1 VSCSDVF
8 GMETPRRGSRR
19 RLASRAIGDAYTT
32 APGSADRHFGVRDAA
47 VRVTATQGR
56 TTMNDYLPHAYRD
69 FRAAYPTVANTL
81 DQLGQAADGVG
92 PLDERTRRLV
102 HLGIAIGALAEG
114 AVRSN
119 VRKAL
124 DAGASVDE
132 VRHVSLLAITTS
144 GFPTAIAG
152 LGWTEEVLAAP

>member
-1 VSCSDVF
+1 
-8 GMETPRRGSRR
+8 
-19 RLASRAIGDAYTT
+19 
-32 APGSADRHFGVRDAA
+32 
-47 VRVTATQGR
+47 
-56 TTMNDYLPHAYRD
+56 MNDYLPLAYRD
-69 FRAAYPTVANTL
+69 FRTDYPGIANAL
-81 DQLGQAADGVG
+81 DHLGQAADGAG

-132 VRHVSLLAITTS
+132 IRQVSLLAITTS

-152 LGWTEEVLAAP
+152 LRWTEEVLAAP

>member
-1 VSCSDVF
+1 MF
-8 GMETPRRGSRR
+8 
-19 RLASRAIGDAYTT
+19 DA
-32 APGSADRHFGVRDAA
+32 RDAA
-47 VRVTATQGR
+47 ARVTATQGR
-56 TTMNDYLPHAYRD
+56 PTMNDYLPLAYRD
-69 FRAAYPTVANTL
+69 FRATYPEVANTL
-81 DQLGQAADGVG
+81 DQLGHAADEAG

-102 HLGIAIGALAEG
+102 HLGIAIGSLAEG

-132 VRHVSLLAITTS
+132 IRQVSLLAITTS

-152 LGWTEEVLAAP
+152 LGWTEEVLAAR

>member
-1 VSCSDVF
+1 
-8 GMETPRRGSRR
+8 
-19 RLASRAIGDAYTT
+19 
-32 APGSADRHFGVRDAA
+32 
-47 VRVTATQGR
+47 
-56 TTMNDYLPHAYRD
+56 MNDYLPLAYRD
-69 FRAAYPTVANTL
+69 FRATYPEVANTL
-81 DQLGQAADGVG
+81 DQLGQAADEAG

-102 HLGIAIGALAEG
+102 HLGIAIGAVAEG

-132 VRHVSLLAITTS
+132 IRQVSLLAITTS

>member
-1 VSCSDVF
+1 
-8 GMETPRRGSRR
+8 MLPR
-19 RLASRAIGDAYTT
+19 ASPQRKEA
-32 APGSADRHFGVRDAA
+32 S
-47 VRVTATQGR
+47 
-56 TTMNDYLPHAYRD
+56 MSEYLPLAYRD
-69 FRAAYPTVANTL
+69 FRATYPHVAESL
-81 DQLGQAADGVG
+81 DHLGQATDAAG

-124 DAGASVDE
+124 DAGATVDE
-132 VRHVSLLAITTS
+132 IRQVSLLAITTS

-152 LGWTEEVLAAP
+152 LGWTEEVIAAT

>member
-1 VSCSDVF
+1 MS
-8 GMETPRRGSRR
+8 
-19 RLASRAIGDAYTT
+19 
-32 APGSADRHFGVRDAA
+32 
-47 VRVTATQGR
+47 
-56 TTMNDYLPHAYRD
+56 DYLPLAYRD
-69 FRAAYPTVANTL
+69 FRANYPRVAESL
-81 DQLGQAADGVG
+81 DHLGQAVDGVG

-124 DAGASVDE
+124 DAGATADE
-132 VRHVSLLAITTS
+132 VRQVSLLAITTS

-152 LGWTEEVLAAP
+152 LGWTEEVLSP

>member
-1 VSCSDVF
+1 MS
-8 GMETPRRGSRR
+8 E
-19 RLASRAIGDAYTT
+19 
-32 APGSADRHFGVRDAA
+32 
-47 VRVTATQGR
+47 
-56 TTMNDYLPHAYRD
+56 YLPSPYRE
-69 FRAAYPTVANTL
+69 FRANYPGVADTL
-81 DQLGQAADGVG
+81 DQLGRATDEAG

-132 VRHVSLLAITTS
+132 VRHVSLLAITTK
-144 GFPTAIAG
+144 GFPAAIAG
-152 LGWTEEVLAAP
+152 LAWTEEVLAAQ

>member
-1 VSCSDVF
+1 
-8 GMETPRRGSRR
+8 M
-19 RLASRAIGDAYTT
+19 
-32 APGSADRHFGVRDAA
+32 H
-47 VRVTATQGR
+47 
-56 TTMNDYLPHAYRD
+56 DYLPLAYRE
-69 FRAAYPTVANTL
+69 FRATYPDVANSL
-81 DQLGQAADGVG
+81 DQLGQAADGAG

-102 HLGIAIGALAEG
+102 HLGIAIGAVAEG

-132 VRHVSLLAITTS
+132 IRQVSLLAITTS

-152 LGWTEEVLAAP
+152 LGWTEEVLGAR

>member
-1 VSCSDVF
+1 MS
-8 GMETPRRGSRR
+8 
-19 RLASRAIGDAYTT
+19 
-32 APGSADRHFGVRDAA
+32 
-47 VRVTATQGR
+47 
-56 TTMNDYLPHAYRD
+56 DYLPGTYRD
-69 FRAAYPTVANTL
+69 FRTAYPEIAGRL
-81 DQLGQAADGVG
+81 DRLGQAIDAAG

-124 DAGASVDE
+124 DAGATVDA
-132 VRHVSLLAITTS
+132 VRQVSLLAITTS

-152 LGWTEEVLAAP
+152 FSWISEVLEHTD

>member
-1 VSCSDVF
+1 
-8 GMETPRRGSRR
+8 MRTWSRDPT
-19 RLASRAIGDAYTT
+19 RAYCVA
-32 APGSADRHFGVRDAA
+32 RE
-47 VRVTATQGR
+47 
-56 TTMNDYLPHAYRD
+56 TTMSDYLPLAYRA
-69 FRAAYPTVANTL
+69 FRATYPDLADTL
-81 DQLGQAADGVG
+81 DRLGQAADAAG

-144 GFPTAIAG
+144 GLPTAVAG
-152 LGWTEEVLAAP
+152 LGWTEEVLAAS

>member
-1 VSCSDVF
+1 MS
-8 GMETPRRGSRR
+8 
-19 RLASRAIGDAYTT
+19 
-32 APGSADRHFGVRDAA
+32 
-47 VRVTATQGR
+47 
-56 TTMNDYLPHAYRD
+56 DYLPVTYRD
-69 FRAAYPTVANTL
+69 FRTTFPEIAETL
-81 DQLGQAADGVG
+81 DRLGQAVDRAG

-124 DAGASVDE
+124 DAGATPE
-132 VRHVSLLAITTS
+132 QVRQVSLLAITTS

-152 LGWTEEVLAAP
+152 LGWTEEVLAAR

>member
-1 VSCSDVF
+1 MS
-8 GMETPRRGSRR
+8 EYLP
-19 RLASRAIGDAYTT
+19 DAYR
-32 APGSADRHFGVRDAA
+32 A
-47 VRVTATQGR
+47 
-56 TTMNDYLPHAYRD
+56 
-69 FRAAYPTVANTL
+69 FRASYPGIAGAL
-81 DQLGQAADGVG
+81 DELGEVTGRAG

-119 VRKAL
+119 VRRAL
-124 DAGASVDE
+124 DAGATVDE

-152 LGWTEEVLAAP
+152 LGWTEEVVATR